1 MTSGEEI
8 SGHRPGDE
16 PIASP
21 AARVGHEDAHG
32 GAVRSMFDR
41 ISPTYDRVNRLLSA
55 GLDVRW
61 RRRAVSLLRGLPAG
75 EILDS
80 CAGTLDLSAEVERS
94 FPDRN
99 VVALD
104 FAADMLARG
113 AGKVSRTTTVVG
125 DAMKLPF
132 ESGRFAG
139 VICGF
144 GLRNLADPVAGLAEA
159 VRVLAPGGR
168 LVLLEFFQP
177 RHGAG
182 GAVTRAF
189 HAVYAR
195 AVLPTV
201 GGVIA
206 GDRDAY
212 AYLAKS
218 MAAFL
223 PRTEVE
229 DHLRRL
235 GLEAVVG
242 EDLTLGVAS
251 IVRGQKP
258 LGAGD
263 EGAST

>member
-1 MTSGEEI
+1 MTSEQE
-8 SGHRPGDE
+8 SPKE
-16 PIASP
+16 PIATLD
-21 AARVGHEDAHG
+21 ARIGHEDAHG

-61 RRRAVSLLRGLPAG
+61 RKRAVSLLSPPPARVPSGLPAG

-80 CAGTLDLSAEVERS
+80 CAGTLDLSAEVERA
-94 FPDRN
+94 FFDRKI
-99 VVALD
+99 VALD
-104 FAADMLARG
+104 FAADMLERG
-113 AGKVSRTTTVVG
+113 KGKVSRTETVVG
-125 DAMKLPF
+125 DAMSLPF
-132 ESGRFAG
+132 ESERFAA

-144 GLRNLADPVAGLAEA
+144 GLRNLADPVLGLAEA

-168 LVLLEFFQP
+168 LVILEFFQP

-223 PRTEVE
+223 PRAEVE
-229 DHLRRL
+229 AHLQRL
-235 GLEAVVG
+235 GLVEVVG

-251 IVRGQKP
+251 IVSGTKP
-258 LGAGD
+258 AKR
-263 EGAST
+263 AST